1 MRKRVIVGDMHGMFG
16 IVKDIYDLEQPDDFI
31 ILGDYFDSFTIAP
44 NLQELA
50 YKDLLELRR
59 YHKSLQKGKFIMLIG
74 NHDLHYLPS
83 HHEQCSGYNKDT
95 AWFATDLILWPARP
109 PMA

>member
-59 YHKSLQKGKFIMLIG
+59 YHKSLHKGKFIMRHI
-74 NHDLHYLPS
+74 LHIQYHPNDIRGRVYHHIFLDS
-83 HHEQCSGYNKDT
+83 HHS
-95 AWFATDLILWPARP
+95 
-109 PMA
+109 